1 VPSFESAI
9 DLPASPAASWSFV
22 VERGA
27 EIEPFVFE
35 PHGGVQS
42 AGTLNTL
49 TFRLLGLIPVRGVSR
64 TVVWEP
70 PSRCEFESVKPAWP
84 VRTFIRETFQP
95 ADGATR
101 HVIRYDVLP
110 VGRVGTLA
118 APLVCRVMR
127 RNRRRYQQRLRA
139 ALQNRGGR

>member
-1 VPSFESAI
+1 VPSFESTI
-9 DLPASPAASWSFV
+9 DLPASPEASWSFV
-22 VERGA
+22 VEHGA
-27 EIEPFVFE
+27 EIESFVFE
-35 PHGGVQS
+35 PQGGVQG

-49 TFRLLGLIPVRGVSR
+49 TFRLLGLVPVRGVSR
-64 TVVWEP
+64 TVAWQP

-84 VRTFIRETFQP
+84 VHTFIRETFEP

-101 HVIRYDVLP
+101 HVIRYDVRP

-118 APLVCRVMR
+118 APLVCRLMR

-139 ALQNRGGR
+139 ALDRLDG